1 MTSLIPSDLELHG
14 AKPLSV
20 TLATAK
26 KLSGLG
32 NTTLWGLIK
41 NQTLE
46 TVHVGRRRLI
56 TFASLERLL
65 TPSSTPQA
73 QPRRRGRPR
82 KDVARAAT

>member
-1 MTSLIPSDLELHG
+1 MTTLSAQELQG

-20 TLATAK
+20 TVATARR
-26 KLSGLG
+26 LSGLG
-32 NTTLWGLIK
+32 NTTVWKLIRD
-41 NQTLE
+41 QRLE

-65 TPSSTPQA
+65 APSSTSQT